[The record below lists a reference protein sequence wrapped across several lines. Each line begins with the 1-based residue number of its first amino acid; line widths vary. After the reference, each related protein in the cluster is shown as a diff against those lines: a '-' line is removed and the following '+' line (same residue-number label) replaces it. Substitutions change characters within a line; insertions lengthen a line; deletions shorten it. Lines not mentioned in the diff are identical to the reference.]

1 MTGLFQLST
10 IETTYED
17 QAYGWTY
24 RFIDNN
30 VRGVLVKRTS
40 TLAPLWSHGTLMQIF
55 SITRRKFVPACT
67 LDSIEYFPTLDAA
80 KQTIEDF
87 AFTEL

>member
-17 QAYGWTY
+17 EAYGWTY

-30 VRGVLVKRTS
+30 IRGVLVKRTS
-40 TLAPLWSHGTLMQIF
+40 TKDPLWSHGTLMQIF
-55 SITRRKFVPACT
+55 SVVKGKFVPACT
-67 LDSIEYFPTLDAA
+67 IDSIAYFPTLDAA
-80 KQTIEDF
+80 TSIVGDF
-87 AFTEL
+87 AIQEA